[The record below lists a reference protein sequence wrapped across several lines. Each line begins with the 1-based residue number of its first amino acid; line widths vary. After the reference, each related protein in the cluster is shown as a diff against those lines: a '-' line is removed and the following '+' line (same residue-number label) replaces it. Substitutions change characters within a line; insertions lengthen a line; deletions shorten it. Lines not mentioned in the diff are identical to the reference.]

1 MTASQESNAV
11 NNALA
16 LIDRLEA
23 LVVNST
29 HIPMTSRVILDEEDL
44 FELLDYLREYLPQE
58 IQQAQNIIQNQATI
72 LQEARDTAEKMV
84 SKTKERTR
92 QFLQEHELVQQ
103 AQKMADETRRV
114 VATETEKQR
123 YEADKY
129 SEQVLAELEQKINR
143 ALTRVKSGRSN
154 LNQTMTETAQK
165 LGL

>member
-1 MTASQESNAV
+1 MTAPQESNV

-29 HIPMTSRVILDEEDL
+29 HVPMTSKVLVDEEDL
-44 FELLDYLREYLPQE
+44 FELLDYLREYLPKE
-58 IQQAQNIIQNQATI
+58 IQEAQTIIENQATI

-103 AQKMADETRRV
+103 AQKMAEETRKTV
-114 VATETEKQR
+114 KTEVEKQR

-129 SEQVLAELEQKINR
+129 SEQVLADLEQKINR
-143 ALTRVKSGRSN
+143 ALTKVKTGRNN
-154 LNQTMTETAQK
+154 LGQTMNETAQK